1 MSSPSAS
8 PARRPPAPFV
18 IAIGLTGGLISGLVG
33 VGGGIVMVPLMVAIL
48 AMTQHRAHGTSLAM
62 IVPIAISAVI
72 PYWIAHG
79 MDWLVVASLAGTSV
93 GFAVVGARLTKHLNA
108 TVLRRGFAVLLML
121 TAIRL
126 LLSAQS
132 AAMFGQMEG
141 IQLIVAALIAG
152 TVTGL
157 VAGTMGVGGGIVM
170 VPAMVIVMGIDQHFA
185 QGISLAVIVPTA
197 ISGAA
202 QHFRQGNVD
211 LRWALY
217 IAAGGIVGG
226 AVGAQ
231 LAQFIPA
238 FGLRILFAVFAIYS
252 AQRMVGVQGWLVQRI
267 RAART
272 GAS

>member
-1 MSSPSAS
+1 M
-8 PARRPPAPFV
+8 

-62 IVPIAISAVI
+62 IVPIAISAMI
-72 PYWIAHG
+72 PYLIAHG
-79 MDWLVVASLAGTSV
+79 LQWQVVISLAGTSV

-108 TVLRRGFAVLLML
+108 TALRRGFAVLLAL
-121 TAIRL
+121 TAVRL

-132 AAMFGQMEG
+132 AAMFGEMEG
-141 IQLIVAALIAG
+141 LQLIVAALIAG
-152 TVTGL
+152 TFTGL

-170 VPAMVIVMGIDQHFA
+170 VPAMVIVMGIDQHVA

-211 LRWALY
+211 FRWALY

-231 LAQFIPA
+231 FAQFIPA
-238 FGLRILFAVFAIYS
+238 FGLRVLFAVFAIYS
-252 AQRMVGVQGWLVQRI
+252 AQRMVGVQRWLVRRV

-272 GAS
+272 PAS

>member
-1 MSSPSAS
+1 MSSP
-8 PARRPPAPFV
+8 PAPPVRRPAAPIV

-62 IVPIAISAVI
+62 IVPIAISAMI
-72 PYWIAHG
+72 PYLIAHG
-79 MDWLVVASLAGTSV
+79 LQWQVVISLAGTSV

-108 TVLRRGFAVLLML
+108 TALRRGFAVLLAL
-121 TAIRL
+121 TAVRL

-132 AAMFGQMEG
+132 AAMFGEMEG
-141 IQLIVAALIAG
+141 LQLIVAALIAG
-152 TVTGL
+152 TFTGL

-170 VPAMVIVMGIDQHFA
+170 VPAMVIVMGIDQHVA

-211 LRWALY
+211 FRWALY

-231 LAQFIPA
+231 FAQFIPA
-238 FGLRILFAVFAIYS
+238 FGLRVLFAVFAIYS
-252 AQRMVGVQGWLVQRI
+252 AQRMVGVQGWLVRRV

-272 GAS
+272 PAS